1 MLKRADPKNQPR
13 TALDSYSRHM
23 SRLTLSLT
31 LNARKVN
38 EKLSVSKTNFST
50 FVDHLSFFSANT
62 LYGAWAAHTI
72 YIKIFRN

>member
-1 MLKRADPKNQPR
+1 MLKRTDPKNKPR

-23 SRLTLSLT
+23 SWLTPGLT

-50 FVDHLSFFSANT
+50 FVMFSWSFFSANT
-62 LYGAWAAHTI
+62 LYGA
-72 YIKIFRN
+72 